1 MNNEFLDHLYI
12 NKNIKLTELRKDILT
27 ILSVKNKPM
36 GAYDILEK
44 LKEKRSNAE
53 PPTVYRVLSFLVE
66 NKLIHRIESQN
77 TYVCCSQLHE
87 NQTKHQ
93 AILFF
98 CRQCQTC
105 YEFEDNDVFL
115 SIMQFSNKNHLT
127 VDDSLI
133 ELSGICQ
140 KCGLIDVEPL

>member
-1 MNNEFLDHLYI
+1 MDLDRIMKNEVLDKLYT

-27 ILSVKNKPM
+27 ILSIKNKPM

-44 LKEKRSNAE
+44 LKEKRTSAE
-53 PPTVYRVLSFLVE
+53 PPTVYRVLNFLVE

-77 TYVCCSQLHE
+77 TYVCCSQLNE
-87 NQTKHQ
+87 NQTEHQ
-93 AILFF
+93 TILFF

-105 YEFEDNDVFL
+105 YEFKNNDVFL
-115 SIMQFSNKNHLT
+115 SILQFSEKNHLK

-140 KCGLIDVEPL
+140 KC